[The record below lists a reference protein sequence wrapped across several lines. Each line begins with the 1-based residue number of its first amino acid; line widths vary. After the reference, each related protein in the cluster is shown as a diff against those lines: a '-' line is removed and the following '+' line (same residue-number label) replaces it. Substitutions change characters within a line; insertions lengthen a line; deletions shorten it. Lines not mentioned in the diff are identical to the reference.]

1 MKKAKLKKGEV
12 NAYRSSELLAMKFKD
27 KRDVLMLTTI
37 HNEEMVP
44 GRRLAAHH
52 KPRCIGDYNKYMG
65 GVDRTDQ
72 LMQPYDMARKSLK
85 WYKKLAC
92 HFLQLA
98 MLNSF
103 LVYKKDRGR
112 KRFLEFQHVISVL
125 LFGTENDQ
133 PDIPREENVVRL
145 TERHFLSK
153 SHQQQTREK
162 LRRGAESVIRRIYG
176 RKPAITAQVVHR
188 SPDCATTLAS
198 NFTTQ
203 SLCIGPTLE
212 RQKRHT

>member
-1 MKKAKLKKGEV
+1 
-12 NAYRSSELLAMKFKD
+12 
-27 KRDVLMLTTI
+27 
-37 HNEEMVP
+37 
-44 GRRLAAHH
+44 
-52 KPRCIGDYNKYMG
+52 MG

-103 LVYKKDRGR
+103 LVYKKDHGQ
-112 KRFLEFQHVISVL
+112 KRFLEFQHDVISVL

-145 TERHFLSK
+145 TERHFLEQIPPTANK
-153 SHQQQTREK
+153 
-162 LRRGAESVIRRIYG
+162 
-176 RKPAITAQVVHR
+176 RKA
-188 SPDCATTLAS
+188 
-198 NFTTQ
+198 
-203 SLCIGPTLE
+203 
-212 RQKRHT
+212 QKRCRVCYK

>member
-1 MKKAKLKKGEV
+1 
-12 NAYRSSELLAMKFKD
+12 MKFKD

-52 KPRCIGDYNKYMG
+52 KPRCIADYNKYMG

-85 WYKKLAC
+85 WYKKVAC

-103 LVYKKDRGR
+103 LVYKKDRGQ
-112 KRFLEFQHVISVL
+112 KRFLEFQHDVISVL

-145 TERHFLSK
+145 TERHFLEQIPPTANK
-153 SHQQQTREK
+153 
-162 LRRGAESVIRRIYG
+162 
-176 RKPAITAQVVHR
+176 RKA
-188 SPDCATTLAS
+188 
-198 NFTTQ
+198 
-203 SLCIGPTLE
+203 
-212 RQKRHT
+212 QKRCRVCYK

>member
-1 MKKAKLKKGEV
+1 MSPPPAGALSVSERVVADLIEPLLEKGYHLYIDNWYTSIPRLKFHFFSLLAFGTIRSNCKGFPDPVKKANLKKGEV
-12 NAYRSSELLAMKFKD
+12 KAYRSSELLAMKFKD

-52 KPRCIGDYNKYMG
+52 KPRCIADYDKYMG

-103 LVYKKDRGR
+103 LVYKKDHGR
-112 KRFLEFQHVISVL
+112 KRFW
-125 LFGTENDQ
+125 
-133 PDIPREENVVRL
+133 
-145 TERHFLSK
+145 
-153 SHQQQTREK
+153 
-162 LRRGAESVIRRIYG
+162 
-176 RKPAITAQVVHR
+176 
-188 SPDCATTLAS
+188 
-198 NFTTQ
+198 NF
-203 SLCIGPTLE
+203 SMM
-212 RQKRHT
+212 